1 MKKLI
6 LCIGMMVC
14 LGGTALA
21 QTSAEAYARYEAKE
35 YKASAELYDKLLKSG
50 KGSSS
55 DHYNAACSWA
65 LAGNKDKAFAHL
77 NKSIEKGWA
86 NINHLK
92 SDSDLSSLH
101 TDKRWEPMVKQLQAK
116 VDVIEANYNKPLK
129 AQLEQIFESDQQ
141 IRREFLAAREKHGM
155 ESAEAQALIQKM
167 MQSDAENQK
176 QVIAIIEKY
185 GWPGKS
191 MVGPHASNAAFLV
204 IQHTPREQKEIM
216 GKYLPLLRE
225 AVAKGEAAKS
235 QLALMEDRYLMYND
249 KPQLYGSQV
258 TTNQATKQQELY
270 KVEDEANLD
279 KRRAEMELEPI
290 KDYLKRFGIEYRPL
304 ATGRSAQ

>member
-1 MKKLI
+1 M
-6 LCIGMMVC
+6 
-14 LGGTALA
+14 LA
-21 QTSAEAYARYEAKE
+21 
-35 YKASAELYDKLLKSG
+35 DG

-77 NKSIEKGWA
+77 GKAIDKGWT
-86 NINHLK
+86 NVTHFK
-92 SDSDLSSLH
+92 SDTDLSSLH

-116 VDVIEANYNKPLK
+116 ADIAEANYNKPLK
-129 AQLEQIFESDQQ
+129 AQLEQIYEKDQQ
-141 IRREFLAAREKHGM
+141 IRREFMAARDKHGM
-155 ESAEAQALIQKM
+155 DAPETKVLMQQM
-167 MQSDAENQK
+167 MDTDAENQK
-176 QVIAIIEKY
+176 QIIAIIEKH

-191 MVGPHASNAAFLV
+191 MVGQQASQAVFLV
-204 IQHTPREQKEIM
+204 IQHSGKDVM

-225 AVAKGEAAKS
+225 AVAKGEAEKS

-258 TTNQATKQQELY
+258 TMNNTTKQWELY

-279 KRRAEMELEPI
+279 KRRAEMGMEPI
-290 KDYLKRFGIEYRPL
+290 KDYLKQMGIEYTPP
-304 ATGRSAQ
+304 AGKPAN